1 MLVVRRRPG
10 ESLMIGDQ
18 IEIEFLE
25 STRSG
30 VKIGIHAP
38 KDVVILRK
46 ELYLTG
52 RENRAASRSVEHAL
66 ACHFKNSNPTP
77 IRLL

>member
-10 ESLMIGDQ
+10 ESLMIGDDV
-18 IEIEFLE
+18 EIEFLE
-25 STRSG
+25 STHSY

-38 KDVVILRK
+38 KEVLVLRK

-52 RENRAASRSVEHAL
+52 QQNRAASRKISEELVG
-66 ACHFKNSNPTP
+66 P
-77 IRLL
+77 LLSLRSPRR